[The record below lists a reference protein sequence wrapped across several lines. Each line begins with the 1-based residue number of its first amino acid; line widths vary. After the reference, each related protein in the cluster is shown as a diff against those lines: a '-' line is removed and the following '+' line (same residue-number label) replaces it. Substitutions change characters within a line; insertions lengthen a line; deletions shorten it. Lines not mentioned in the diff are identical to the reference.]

1 MFMVRGEL
9 GMKSLITLLLSA
21 ILAVALA
28 ITLVISPVA
37 HATSKDKIHPY
48 MVKKYS
54 VQKAPVSKYKQQ
66 KIAKELQKDIAKG
79 KKVCKNAVDRKT
91 KQNVLICE

>member
-1 MFMVRGEL
+1 
-9 GMKSLITLLLSA
+9 MKTLITLLLSA
-21 ILAVALA
+21 MLT
-28 ITLVISPVA
+28 ITLVMSPVA
-37 HATSKDKIHPY
+37 HATNKDKIHPY

-91 KQNVLICE
+91 KQKVLICE

>member
-1 MFMVRGEL
+1 
-9 GMKSLITLLLSA
+9 MKLLITLLLSA

-28 ITLVISPVA
+28 TPVA
-37 HATSKDKIHPY
+37 HATNKDKIHPY

-66 KIAKELQKDIAKG
+66 KIAKQLQKDIAKG
-79 KKVCKNAVDRKT
+79 EKVCKNAVDRKT
-91 KQNVLICE
+91 KQKVLICE

>member
-1 MFMVRGEL
+1 
-9 GMKSLITLLLSA
+9 MKTLITLLLSA
-21 ILAVALA
+21 
-28 ITLVISPVA
+28 TLMFPFA
-37 HATSKDKIHPY
+37 AEATSKDKIHPY
-48 MVKKYS
+48 MSKHYK

-66 KIAKELQKDIAKG
+66 KVAKELQKDVAKG

>member
-1 MFMVRGEL
+1 
-9 GMKSLITLLLSA
+9 MKLLTTLLLSA
-21 ILAVALA
+21 
-28 ITLVISPVA
+28 TLIIPVA
-37 HATSKDKIHPY
+37 HATNKDKIHPY
-48 MVKKYS
+48 MVKSYNVK
-54 VQKAPVSKYKQQ
+54 KAPVSKYKQQ